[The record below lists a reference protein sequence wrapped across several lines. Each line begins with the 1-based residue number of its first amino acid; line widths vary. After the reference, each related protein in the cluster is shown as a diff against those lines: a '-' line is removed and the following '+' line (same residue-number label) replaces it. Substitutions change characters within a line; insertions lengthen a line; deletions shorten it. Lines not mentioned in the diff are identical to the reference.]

1 MTTNQIFLSVVVAGV
16 FLLTSC
22 GNATT
27 SLTGPPAKSQIIEQ
41 VEAAGAGPVKGASK
55 EALFYWFR
63 DRLPLTLEVNKQC
76 KEIRAKAS
84 AAWEDTPEGR
94 VCAVTRDIAATRGQ

>member
-1 MTTNQIFLSVVVAGV
+1 MTKTYLSLVSGAAC
-16 FLLTSC
+16 LLTSC
-22 GNATT
+22 SIAITTGNNSSTKT
-27 SLTGPPAKSQIIEQ
+27 KSKIVEQ
-41 VEAAGAGPVKGASK
+41 VEAAGSGPVEQASK

-63 DRLPLTLEVNKQC
+63 DRIPLTLEINKQC
-76 KEIRAKAS
+76 KEIRATAP